1 MLYLFWYIIYG
12 VNGNEV
18 IRRLKAEGWRQVRVR
33 GSHHLMEKDGKVIPV
48 PVHGSKEIGKGLLAE
63 IERQTGVE
71 FK

>member
-1 MLYLFWYIIYG
+1 M
-12 VNGNEV
+12 NGNDV
-18 IRRLKAEGWRQVRVR
+18 IRRLKADGWQQIRVR

-63 IERQTGVE
+63 IERQTGVK

>member
-1 MLYLFWYIIYG
+1 M
-12 VNGNEV
+12 NGNEV

-48 PVHGSKEIGKGLLAE
+48 PVHGAREIGKGLLAE
-63 IERQTGVE
+63 IEQQTGVK